1 MTIKEEFGEF
11 KGLKCCIV
19 GDIIHSR
26 VAHTNAEIMK
36 RLGMDVYIA
45 GPKEFLDDTAPV
57 ISLDKAIESC
67 DIIMLLRVQFERN
80 ASLNMSREEYH
91 SKYGLNMDRVN
102 KMKEHS
108 IIMHPAPVKRGIEI
122 ADDVVECSKSRI
134 FKQMTNGVFVRMA
147 VISKVLE
154 GEI

>member
-1 MTIKEEFGEF
+1 
-11 KGLKCCIV
+11 
-19 GDIIHSR
+19 
-26 VAHTNAEIMK
+26 
-36 RLGMDVYIA
+36 
-45 GPKEFLDDTAPV
+45 
-57 ISLDKAIESC
+57 
-67 DIIMLLRVQFERN
+67 
-80 ASLNMSREEYH
+80 MSREEYH
-91 SKYGLNMDRVN
+91 SKYGLNMERVN

-108 IIMHPAPVKRGIEI
+108 IIMHPAPVNRGIEI